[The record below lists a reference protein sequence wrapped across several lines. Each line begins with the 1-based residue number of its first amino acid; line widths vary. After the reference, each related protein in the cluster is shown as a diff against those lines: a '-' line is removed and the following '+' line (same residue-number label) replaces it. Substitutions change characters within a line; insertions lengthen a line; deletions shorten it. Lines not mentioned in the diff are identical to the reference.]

1 MRKGDDSG
9 EFVIN
14 GALKSE
20 HSEIEK
26 EFNDYFNGLGDKVFN
41 YHEEEI
47 DEKLFPFC
55 QDIAN
60 KFIKQNKVQNIT
72 IVPSLS

>member
-9 EFVIN
+9 EFVVN

-20 HSEIEK
+20 HGEIEK
-26 EFNDYFNGLGDKVFN
+26 EFIEYFNGLTDKAFN
-41 YHEEEI
+41 YHDEEV
-47 DEKLFPFC
+47 DEKVLPFC

-60 KFIKQNKVQNIT
+60 KFIKQNKA
-72 IVPSLS
+72 